1 MTDTTPGDE
10 RFKQAADDLVAVSDA
25 IQDVDYNALLDDD
38 LTRLL
43 EIRRE
48 VREML
53 RTYRESQPSRGGPS
67 GGDADR

>member
-1 MTDTTPGDE
+1 MSDTTPGDE
-10 RFKQAADDLVAVSDA
+10 RFKQAADDLVDVTDA

-48 VREML
+48 VREIL
-53 RTYRESQPSRGGPS
+53 RAYRESQPSRDASS
-67 GGDADR
+67 GGDAHR